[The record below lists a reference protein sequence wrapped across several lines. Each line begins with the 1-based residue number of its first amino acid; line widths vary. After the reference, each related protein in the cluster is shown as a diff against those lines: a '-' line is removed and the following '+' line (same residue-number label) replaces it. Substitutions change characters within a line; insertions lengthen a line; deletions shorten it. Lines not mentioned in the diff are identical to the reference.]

1 MARNCT
7 AASPSAARFTCDL
20 CTFGVSVTFK
30 SGKSETAETAIGHV
44 EMSAGERGGEVGFR
58 AMPGLAV
65 PLRPQGMQSKAR
77 AGHCTT
83 MLTTLWKWRAA
94 TQVLLQRKARKPS
107 SAALIA
113 SDGADLLRQASLSQW
128 CKMEYGRTV
137 LHLTRFRVRTAFA
150 GWRATTF
157 RAAVT
162 QWLFNRSSCAWMR
175 YAFDQLSR
183 RMLSLRSRR
192 EADSLVLNHIIR
204 STMLSAFHHFSRRML
219 RLRSRHEAHN
229 LALNHVVGTT
239 MRSAFHHFSR
249 RVLRLRSRHEAHGI
263 ALNHAMRSSMRLLRA
278 SGLAFAQLTECE
290 LAVHRMALR
299 SALVRARYGAREVA
313 ATANANMV
321 RVLRVAA
328 FCDERRARHRLE
340 ALLRWRK
347 RTMASAPS
355 PSSVLALQKR
365 RHHRLLSA
373 TMHTW
378 AEASKMLAACAA
390 RADRARRGLLH
401 ATLARLCR
409 AAAAVSAASAVR
421 RVEKIAFARYGG
433 RSFVH
438 LRECTAYRSHLARA
452 SSSVALRWAQYSLR
466 CAMRCV
472 LQDTVSRL
480 LVNRL
485 FKRPAKAWWSAR
497 ATARAMLALNG
508 AAKACYFQA
517 HVRAHACVRQLRMR
531 FARWRSVLRH
541 ESRKNAMAVHAL
553 HAWQRLAATRAVR
566 ALQRAREHRCTSAW
580 HSRVRL
586 QEAAARAARA
596 APQPLELAAQPV
608 ASEPAR
614 PLPSML
620 ASSLEEPTRGDER
633 VSYIGPIPQT
643 VVSSSAAGR
652 LEFDEADF
660 SCAGALDAEFAV
672 LRARAVRGTSG
683 VDGLRMSGEAGVAGV
698 SGPSATVA
706 SAPLDEEFEAWAT
719 DAANTPPTPVHQHPS
734 SMGQLR
740 PSPDASRARRAL
752 VYA

>member
-20 CTFGVSVTFK
+20 CTFGVSVTSPKFK

-219 RLRSRHEAHN
+219 RLRSRHEAH
-229 LALNHVVGTT
+229 
-239 MRSAFHHFSR
+239 
-249 RVLRLRSRHEAHGI
+249 GI

-278 SGLAFAQLTECE
+278 SGLAFAQRTECE

-452 SSSVALRWAQYSLR
+452 SSSVASRWAQYSLR

-531 FARWRSVLRH
+531 FARWRSGLRH

-580 HSRVRL
+580 HSRVRM
-586 QEAAARAARA
+586 QEAAATRFWWAWDSFWN
-596 APQPLELAAQPV
+596 LSDFLGLCV
-608 ASEPAR
+608 
-614 PLPSML
+614 
-620 ASSLEEPTRGDER
+620 SLH
-633 VSYIGPIPQT
+633 
-643 VVSSSAAGR
+643 
-652 LEFDEADF
+652 FF
-660 SCAGALDAEFAV
+660 V
-672 LRARAVRGTSG
+672 LCC
-683 VDGLRMSGEAGVAGV
+683 
-698 SGPSATVA
+698 
-706 SAPLDEEFEAWAT
+706 
-719 DAANTPPTPVHQHPS
+719 
-734 SMGQLR
+734 
-740 PSPDASRARRAL
+740 
-752 VYA
+752 

>member
-1 MARNCT
+1 
-7 AASPSAARFTCDL
+7 
-20 CTFGVSVTFK
+20 
-30 SGKSETAETAIGHV
+30 
-44 EMSAGERGGEVGFR
+44 
-58 AMPGLAV
+58 
-65 PLRPQGMQSKAR
+65 
-77 AGHCTT
+77 
-83 MLTTLWKWRAA
+83 
-94 TQVLLQRKARKPS
+94 
-107 SAALIA
+107 
-113 SDGADLLRQASLSQW
+113 
-128 CKMEYGRTV
+128 
-137 LHLTRFRVRTAFA
+137 
-150 GWRATTF
+150 
-157 RAAVT
+157 
-162 QWLFNRSSCAWMR
+162 
-175 YAFDQLSR
+175 
-183 RMLSLRSRR
+183 
-192 EADSLVLNHIIR
+192 
-204 STMLSAFHHFSRRML
+204 
-219 RLRSRHEAHN
+219 
-229 LALNHVVGTT
+229 
-239 MRSAFHHFSR
+239 
-249 RVLRLRSRHEAHGI
+249 
-263 ALNHAMRSSMRLLRA
+263 
-278 SGLAFAQLTECE
+278 
-290 LAVHRMALR
+290 
-299 SALVRARYGAREVA
+299 
-313 ATANANMV
+313 
-321 RVLRVAA
+321 
-328 FCDERRARHRLE
+328 
-340 ALLRWRK
+340 
-347 RTMASAPS
+347 
-355 PSSVLALQKR
+355 
-365 RHHRLLSA
+365 
-373 TMHTW
+373 
-378 AEASKMLAACAA
+378 MLAACAA

-452 SSSVALRWAQYSLR
+452 SSSVASRWAQYSLR

-531 FARWRSVLRH
+531 FARWRSGLRH

-740 PSPDASRARRAL
+740 PSPDASRVRRAL